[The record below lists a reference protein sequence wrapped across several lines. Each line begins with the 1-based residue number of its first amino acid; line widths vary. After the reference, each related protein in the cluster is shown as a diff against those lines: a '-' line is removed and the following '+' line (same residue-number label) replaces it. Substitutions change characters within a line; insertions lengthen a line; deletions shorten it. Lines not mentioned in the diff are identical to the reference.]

1 MPACRQ
7 AGSMFHVLWSMSG
20 HSHWAGI
27 KHRKGINDAK
37 RGQIFTKHGKLI
49 SIAAKNGGGGDPAS
63 NFQLRLAIER
73 ARAENMPKENIEKA
87 IKRGTG
93 EIKGQAEIQEII
105 YEGYGP
111 SQVAML
117 IKTATD
123 NKNRTLGEV
132 RTILMKH
139 GGKLVPEGSVSFLF
153 NLVGNLEITIEDETK
168 VSEMEMKI
176 IEAGAEDIERL
187 DKSFLAITKINELQK
202 VKDLLEKNGLK
213 IVSGGLIYLAQQK
226 MKLNEKE
233 QEAYEKLLEDLDN
246 QDDVQEIFDNL

>member
-1 MPACRQ
+1 
-7 AGSMFHVLWSMSG
+7 MSG